1 METPDRPDQS
11 DSSRGVFRGESGVT
25 SAESAVDLTIT
36 LPQTVFDEVLI
47 RAEKNRSSIETVVQA
62 WITDKVSSAAMGV
75 MPADTAK
82 PFFAYG
88 ALKPGEL
95 GHDLI
100 ADEVD
105 RMESA
110 TVTGYL
116 WVRDGVPLIFSD
128 SDKGQ
133 VEGTA
138 IWFKSLRGY
147 RQISRF
153 EPRSFY
159 QWGSV
164 ELSNGVQANALV
176 PAHGLK
182 PDRGGG
188 DALWEPWQT
197 ARDPLFNFGLNT
209 VSAAIRAD
217 GQAPLN
223 PTDSDPGTWDRFYRL
238 QSAYMLACSIL
249 ERIAFRVV
257 GAEADV
263 TARVT
268 QLGRTSAFIEAVD
281 HVGLVNWGRPV
292 FRSNDP
298 TKLAKLNESRHFAQ
312 WAYQIRSNL
321 MHRGKSAWH
330 EAELVRTALIDLHD
344 VLRVYLLGK
353 VPQVRNAWERSWP
366 EGSATD
372 WQVKGILT
380 ND

>member
-1 METPDRPDQS
+1 MEKPDRTDQS
-11 DSSRGVFRGESGVT
+11 DGSRVISRGELEVIRT
-25 SAESAVDLTIT
+25 ESAVDLTVS
-36 LPQTVFDEVLI
+36 LPQSVLDEVLI
-47 RAEKNRSSIETVVQA
+47 KAEKNRSSVETVVQA
-62 WITDKVSSAAMGV
+62 WITDKVSSEALGV
-75 MPADTAK
+75 MPADTAM

-105 RMESA
+105 RMEPA

-116 WVRDGVPLIFSD
+116 WVRDGVPLIFTD

-147 RQISRF
+147 REISRF

-164 ELSNGVQANALV
+164 ELSNGVQANVLV
-176 PAHGLK
+176 PARGLK

-188 DALWEPWQT
+188 DIQWEPWQT
-197 ARDPLFNFGLNT
+197 ASDPLFNFGLNT
-209 VSAAIRAD
+209 ISAAIRAD
-217 GQAPLN
+217 GQAPLK

-238 QSAYMLACSIL
+238 QSAYMLACSVL

-268 QLGRTSAFIEAVD
+268 QLGRTSAFIQAVD
-281 HVGLVNWGRPV
+281 QVGFANRGRPV
-292 FRSNDP
+292 YRSNDP
-298 TKLAKLNESRHFAQ
+298 TKSTKLNESRQFAQ

-344 VLRVYLLGK
+344 ILRVYLLGK
-353 VPQVRNAWERSWP
+353 VPQIRDAWQRSWP

-372 WQVKGILT
+372 WQVKGILA